1 MAKFYVQSG
10 NLKKIIDSPS
20 AERAAIWAVHQ
31 AMQQIAPQ
39 FGDELLTSKTSPEEI
54 VVLGEDIQISE
65 VGFRSEPTL
74 IFDTFGT
81 FRKWYALCELVD
93 LQ

>member
-10 NLKKIIDSPS
+10 NLQKIIDSPS

-39 FGDELLTSKTSPEEI
+39 FSEEPSINTAPESI
-54 VVLGEDIQISE
+54 IVLGEEICISE
-65 VGFRSEPTL
+65 VGFRSEPTFS
-74 IFDTFGT
+74 FDTFGT